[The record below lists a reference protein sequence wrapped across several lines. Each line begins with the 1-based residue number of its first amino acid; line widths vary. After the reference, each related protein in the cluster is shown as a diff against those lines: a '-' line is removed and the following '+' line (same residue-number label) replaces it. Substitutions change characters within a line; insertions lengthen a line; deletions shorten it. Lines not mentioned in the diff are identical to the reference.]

1 MPIQSHLSDPQIQA
15 IFWQIDSEEFTQRN
29 IDELPAAIQ
38 PRLAQRKSAV
48 HRQGFWAVREACKAL
63 ALDPNQITYASDGAP
78 LYPSVEISISHS
90 KSMAL
95 VGRSESPLGVDVEQ
109 FTPKIHRIQK
119 RFHHPQESFEGDE
132 TQGLVQLWTAKE
144 ALYKTLRI
152 PGISFKE
159 QLRVAPFSV
168 GDTQGTAS
176 FIEGDNLRHFDLY
189 YFYGEAYVAS
199 IAIEH
204 LGL

>member
-1 MPIQSHLSDPQIQA
+1 MPIHSHLIESKFQA
-15 IFWQIDSEEFTQRN
+15 VFWQIDSEEFTQRK
-29 IDELPAAIQ
+29 IDELPATIQ
-38 PRLAQRKSAV
+38 PRLAQRKSPI
-48 HRQGFWAVREACKAL
+48 HQQGFWAVREACMVL
-63 ALDPNQITYASDGAP
+63 DLDPNQITYAPDGAP
-78 LYPSVEISISHS
+78 LYPTAEISISHS

-109 FTPKIHRIQK
+109 FTPKIHRIQE
-119 RFHHPQESFEGDE
+119 RFHHAEEIFEGDI

-159 QLRVAPFSV
+159 QLRVAPFGV
-168 GDTQGTAS
+168 GDTQGRAS
-176 FIEGDNLRHFDLY
+176 FREGDTLRHFDLY